1 MVNTDI
7 PARGELAGELP
18 LSFNQEQLWFI
29 EQFHAGLPTYNVPHL
44 VRLRGGLDVAALGRA
59 LDGLVERHEAL
70 RTRFVG
76 DDDGRPVQVID
87 EPGHVELTEIDT
99 ETGIEPADEA
109 ARPFALDRGPLLR
122 AHLIRHSAQEHVLLL
137 VTHHVVFDA
146 LSSGVLLNDLAA
158 LYQVELA
165 GTPAHFAPLWVQPAD
180 VALWERE
187 QLRGDILADL
197 VTFWRTELDGLQTAQ
212 LPADR
217 PRPLVVGHHGG
228 VRWQNLGAEA
238 LAGLRTLSEQQGVG
252 PQEVLTATIQVL
264 LHRYTGQDDIVIG
277 TAAAD
282 RGPHEAL
289 KPLIGFLVNTLPIRS
304 DLSGDPEFRE
314 LLARVAQT
322 VHRAREH
329 QSLPF
334 ARLVEEVPV
343 ERDTSRA
350 PIFQVGLTFSEAL
363 PELEAGG
370 VSMRIE
376 HVDLPAAKFDLDFAA
391 HVRDDEL
398 WLRLTYDTGL
408 YDPPTAERILGHV
421 GVLLAAVTSDPSQRL
436 SKLPI
441 LTEAERHREVVE
453 WNDTATEL
461 PDVCIHEGF
470 ERQVDRTPDAVAAE
484 LDGEMLT
491 YAQLNARA
499 NQIARRLREAGAGP
513 EILVGVA
520 MAPSIERLAVLLGIM
535 KAGSGYVPLD
545 PALPAERLSY
555 MMSDTAMPVVVADE
569 AGAAALPATTAQVV
583 AIDQEWDRIAK
594 LESENP
600 GYPVQSSNIAYVI
613 YTSGSTGQPKGVV
626 VEHRHAVNF
635 LLGMLGPWQVGPDD
649 RVLQFASL
657 NFDVSVMDLFMTLL
671 AGARAVLAGKETLMA
686 PPRLADLIRDRKV
699 TFACLPPAVVSL
711 LTGEQFPDLRILL
724 SAGEELPAELVRRWL
739 RPGLHFYNGYGPTE
753 AAIGSTF
760 MEIDGS
766 IFPPPIGRP
775 KPNYQAYVLDRWLNP
790 VPVGVV
796 GELHVGGAGVTR
808 GYLNA
813 PELTEQRFIPDPFR
827 DVPGARL
834 YKTGD
839 LVRRNPDGTIVFV
852 GRVDGQVKIRGIRIE
867 LGEIEAALVAHEA
880 VEQAV
885 VVVSEDRAGHK
896 RLVGYVRGV
905 PGEPAVNVAQLRQYL
920 ATRLPASMVPAGLLA
935 VDAIPLTANG
945 KIDRKAL
952 PAVESA
958 QAMAGAEFVA
968 PRTML
973 EAVLTDVYA
982 GLLRRDRVGVDDG
995 FFDLGG
1001 NSLQAMQLVARL
1013 RSDLAVDID
1022 VTAVFQAPAA
1032 RQLAVFLRDRQ
1043 GLADVDLDDV
1053 DLADVGLDDV
1063 DLADVDLADA
1073 ALEDGGTE

>member
-7 PARGELAGELP
+7 PARRELAGELP

-29 EQFHAGLPTYNVPHL
+29 EQFHAGLPTYNVPHQ
-44 VRLRGGLDVAALGRA
+44 VRLRGHLDVAALRRA

-70 RTRFVG
+70 RTRFAG
-76 DDDGRPVQVID
+76 DEDGRPVQVID
-87 EPGHVELTEIDT
+87 EPGPVELTETGAEAGAEAGI
-99 ETGIEPADEA
+99 EPGIEPADEA
-109 ARPFALDRGPLLR
+109 ARPFALDRGPILR

-146 LSSGVLLNDLAA
+146 LSAGVLLNDLAA
-158 LYQVELA
+158 LYGAELA
-165 GTPAHFAPLWVQPAD
+165 GTTAQLAPLWVQPAD

-187 QLRGDILADL
+187 QLHGDTLADL
-197 VTFWRTELDGLQTAQ
+197 VAFWRAELDGLQTAQ

-228 VRWQNLGAEA
+228 VQWLNLGAKA
-238 LAGLRTLSEQQGVG
+238 LTGLRTLSDRQGLS

-282 RGPHEAL
+282 RGADEAL

-304 DLSGDPEFRE
+304 DLSGDPRFGD
-314 LLARVAQT
+314 LLARVGQT
-322 VHRAREH
+322 VRRAREH
-329 QSLPF
+329 QGLPF

-350 PIFQVGLTFSEAL
+350 PIFQVGLTFAEAL

-391 HVRDDEL
+391 QVREDEL

-408 YDPPTAERILGHV
+408 YDPPTADRILGHV
-421 GVLLAAVTSDPSQRL
+421 GVLLAAVTADPSQRL

-470 ERQVDRTPDAVAAE
+470 ERQVERTPDAVAAE

-499 NQIARRLREAGAGP
+499 NQVARRLREAGAGP
-513 EILVGVA
+513 EVLVGVA

-545 PALPAERLSY
+545 PALPAERLSF

-569 AGAAALPATTAQVV
+569 TGAAALSALAALSDAAAQVV
-583 AIDQEWDRIAK
+583 AIDREWDRLAK

-600 GYPVQSSNIAYVI
+600 GYPVRSSNVAYVI

-635 LLGMLGPWQVGPDD
+635 LLGMLGPWQVGPED
-649 RVLQFASL
+649 RILQFASL
-657 NFDVSVMDLFMTLL
+657 NFDVSVMDMFMTLL
-671 AGARAVLAGKETLMA
+671 SGARAVLAGKETLMA

-766 IFPPPIGRP
+766 VFPPPIGRP

-790 VPVGVV
+790 VPVGVI

-839 LVRRNPDGTIVFV
+839 LVRRNPDGTIVFA
-852 GRVDGQVKIRGIRIE
+852 GRIDGQVKIRGIRIE

-885 VVVSEDRAGHK
+885 VVVAEDRAGHK
-896 RLVGYVRGV
+896 QLVGYVRGV

-920 ATRLPASMVPAGLLA
+920 ATRLPASMVPAALLA

-952 PAVESA
+952 PAVESV
-958 QAMAGAEFVA
+958 QAAAAEFVA

-982 GLLRRDRVGVDDG
+982 GLLRRERVGVDDG

-1043 GLADVDLDDV
+1043 GLDDV
-1053 DLADVGLDDV
+1053 ELELE
-1063 DLADVDLADA
+1063 LE
-1073 ALEDGGTE
+1073 LEDAGTE